1 VMSNI
6 PKMGQLPTPE
16 KHLPKKNQRNPSQ
29 QKIKAA
35 PGDCRATKEHHA
47 LAGAGGCATV
57 ARAQQGGPTALESLM
72 GHGITS

>member
-1 VMSNI
+1 
-6 PKMGQLPTPE
+6 MGQLPTPE
-16 KHLPKKNQRNPSQ
+16 KHLPKKKSKKSESQ
-29 QKIKAA
+29 QYFIAA

-47 LAGAGGCATV
+47 LGGAGGCATV